1 MGAMSPWHWM
11 IVCAALAVM
20 LAIIIGVIALIV
32 RVVKSGNTAASAH
45 PVPPGWY
52 PDTADA
58 RLIRWQDGHHWTE
71 HMQSR

>member
-1 MGAMSPWHWM
+1 M